1 MIVPWPISPP
11 QSSVPSPSHHNRLI
25 TFSLNM
31 TRTIIKRLYLGLV
44 SPPQS
49 SPPPPSPIFISFS
62 LNTAGTIIK
71 RLPLARLT
79 SNQSRSSI
87 ALRASFSPFSSLV
100 RHLSRL
106 RLHLSHLTLYLSS
119 FSFLI
124 YMSYI
129 PVYCAS
135 SNGNGFLHH
144 ILIRLQH
151 FSLRNPFPIS
161 TSALINHLSNE
172 PPLSS
177 RFFLLTSA
185 TASLSPPYSQT
196 YDSIAHFLVRFN

>member
-1 MIVPWPISPP
+1 MIVPWHISPP
-11 QSSVPSPSHHNRLI
+11 QSSVPSPSSPLPYHLFIEHDPYNYQKI
-25 TFSLNM
+25 VPWPCCSL
-31 TRTIIKRLYLGLV
+31 

-49 SPPPPSPIFISFS
+49 SSPPSSSPIFISFS

-100 RHLSRL
+100 RHLSHL
-106 RLHLSHLTLYLSS
+106 MLHLSHLTLYLSS

-135 SNGNGFLHH
+135 GNGNGFLHH
-144 ILIRLQH
+144 IFIRVQH
-151 FSLRNPFPIS
+151 FSLGNPFRIS

-196 YDSIAHFLVRFN
+196 

>member
-1 MIVPWPISPP
+1 MADLHPNCLFQRTRPIQSINNCPLAYFTTAIISTITISSQSPYHLFIEHDLYNYQKILHWPCCPLSPP
-11 QSSVPSPSHHNRLI
+11 QP
-25 TFSLNM
+25 
-31 TRTIIKRLYLGLV
+31 
-44 SPPQS
+44 S
-49 SPPPPSPIFISFS
+49 SPPPPSKIFISFS

-100 RHLSRL
+100 RHLS
-106 RLHLSHLTLYLSS
+106 HLTLYLSSS

-144 ILIRLQH
+144 ILTRLQD
-151 FSLRNPFPIS
+151 FSLRNPFQR
-161 TSALINHLSNE
+161 L
-172 PPLSS
+172 
-177 RFFLLTSA
+177 R
-185 TASLSPPYSQT
+185 
-196 YDSIAHFLVRFN
+196 

>member
-11 QSSVPSPSHHNRLI
+11 QSSVPSSIPLPSPYHLFIEHDPNNYQKIVPWPCCPL
-25 TFSLNM
+25 
-31 TRTIIKRLYLGLV
+31 

-62 LNTAGTIIK
+62 LNSAGTIIK

-100 RHLSRL
+100 RHLSHL
-106 RLHLSHLTLYLSS
+106 MLHLSHLTLYLSS

-144 ILIRLQH
+144 IFIRVQH
-151 FSLRNPFPIS
+151 FSLRNPFCIS

-185 TASLSPPYSQT
+185 TASLSPLYSQT
-196 YDSIAHFLVRFN
+196 